1 MVYTHDT
8 LLHTLINVP
17 KLNITAVILVLVLVN
32 YDTFNLILVLVARP
46 LKF

>member
-1 MVYTHDT
+1 MVCTHDT

-17 KLNITAVILVLVLVN
+17 KLNITAIILVLVLVLVN

-46 LKF
+46 